1 MESASRVIFIFSS
14 AKLYHFFIKT
24 LNSLCNNNE
33 MKFYIFI
40 ILCIVSILAT
50 YRSYDIFN
58 AKQNELDQK
67 FSDKKIQKLETIIQI
82 KSEIS
87 NSDFKTVFIGEDDDF
102 KYKVTSSE
110 IPDIIFGDCL
120 LVSGNISKPEI
131 RQTGETVYNFP
142 YTEYLA
148 KDDVYL
154 LYRVNRFEKISE
166 CSTLSHYEK
175 VKLFFLNQKIN
186 ITKIFLQKYDQPYA
200 GLVAGVLIAGKG
212 LMNPDTLEIFK
223 KVSLSHVIVLSGSN
237 VSIIIFC
244 IKYIFDLI
252 FGIFKIKEN
261 LFSEIVKKFLILIS
275 MTSFVLLTGGGAPIN
290 RAFISSFCALV
301 IFKKNTDQVYALT
314 IVVLIMTSINPF
326 GSIYDP
332 SFHLTCC
339 ATYGLIL
346 FSKYF
351 DQVMIFS
358 WTNFIPN
365 FLREIVS
372 VTLATQVF
380 VFPYIIFM
388 SGSFSTV
395 FLLSN
400 VLVLPLIPFI
410 MLLGFLSLFPILG
423 GLCILVNNVILKIVF
438 FLVKVMSEIPGGY
451 LVFDKKMSLMILL
464 GYGVGLLWLFWNVK
478 KGLNIEN
485 N

>member
-1 MESASRVIFIFSS
+1 
-14 AKLYHFFIKT
+14 
-24 LNSLCNNNE
+24 
-33 MKFYIFI
+33 MKFYIFFTLI
-40 ILCIVSILAT
+40 IISSLAT
-50 YRSYDIFN
+50 YRSYDIFHG
-58 AKQNELDQK
+58 KQNELSKK
-67 FSDKKIQKLETIIQI
+67 FSEIKLLKLETIVQI

-87 NSDFKTVFIGEDDDF
+87 NSNFKIIFIGENEDF
-102 KYKVTSSE
+102 KYKISSSE
-110 IPDIIFGDCL
+110 YSDISFGDCL
-120 LVSGNISKPEI
+120 KVQGNISRPEKKNS
-131 RQTGETVYNFP
+131 GETLYNFP

-154 LYRVNRFEKISE
+154 LYRVNKLEKILE
-166 CSTLSHYEK
+166 CQTLGHYEK
-175 VKLFFLNQKIN
+175 VKLFFLNQKKN

-212 LMNPDTLEIFK
+212 LMNPETLEIFK

-252 FGIFKIKEN
+252 FRIIKIREN
-261 LFSEIVKKFLILIS
+261 LLSEIMKKFLILIS
-275 MTSFVLLTGGGAPIN
+275 ITSFVLLTGGGAPIY

-301 IFKKNTDQVYALT
+301 IFKKDTDQVYALT
-314 IVVLIMTSINPF
+314 IVVLIMTIINPF

-346 FSKYF
+346 FKKYF
-351 DQVMIFS
+351 DLLMIFS
-358 WTNFIPN
+358 WMNFVPN
-365 FLREIVS
+365 FLREIIS

-388 SGSFSTV
+388 SSSFSTV

-400 VLVLPLIPFI
+400 ILVLPLIPFI
-410 MLLGFLSLFPILG
+410 MFFGFLSLFPIIS
-423 GLCILVNNVILKIVF
+423 GLFILVNNLILKTVF
-438 FLVKVMSEIPGGY
+438 YLVKVMSEIPGGY
-451 LVFDKKMSLMILL
+451 IVFDKKTSIWILVVYFIFIIFL
-464 GYGVGLLWLFWNVK
+464 SMKIRSETQPPQN
-478 KGLNIEN
+478 
-485 N
+485 

>member
-1 MESASRVIFIFSS
+1 M
-14 AKLYHFFIKT
+14 AKFYYFFIKT
-24 LNSLCNNNE
+24 LTSLCNNNE
-33 MKFYIFI
+33 VKFYIFI
-40 ILCIVSILAT
+40 ILIIISIIVT
-50 YRSYDIFN
+50 YRSYEIFHV
-58 AKQNELDQK
+58 KQKQLDEK
-67 FSDKKIQKLETIIQI
+67 FTTKKVQKLETVIQI
-82 KSEIS
+82 KSEI
-87 NSDFKTVFIGEDDDF
+87 NDTNFKTTFIGEDKDF
-102 KYKVTSSE
+102 KYKITSSE
-110 IPDIIFGDCL
+110 IPDISFGNCL
-120 LVSGNISKPEI
+120 KVSGNISRPEI
-131 RQTGETVYNFP
+131 KNLGETLYNFP

-154 LYRVNRFEKISE
+154 LYKVNNFEKVFE
-166 CSTLSHYEK
+166 CPNLSYYEK
-175 VKLFFLNQKIN
+175 VLSFFLEKKIQ
-186 ITKIFLQKYDQPYA
+186 ITKIFLEKYNQPYA

-212 LMNPDTLEIFK
+212 LMAKDTLEMFK

-244 IKYIFDLI
+244 IKYIFDLV
-252 FGIFKIKEN
+252 FKIVKIREN
-261 LFSEIVKKFLILIS
+261 LISEIIRKFLILIS
-275 MTSFVLLTGGGAPIN
+275 MTSFVLLTGGGAPIY

-314 IVVLIMTSINPF
+314 VVVLIMTIINPF

-351 DQVMIFS
+351 DRAIIFS
-358 WTNFIPN
+358 WINFLPN

-400 VLVLPLIPFI
+400 VLVLPLLPIV
-410 MLLGFLSLFPILG
+410 MLLGFLSLFPFIG
-423 GLCILVNNVILKIVF
+423 GMCILVNNVVLKIIFYTVE
-438 FLVKVMSEIPGGY
+438 VMANVPFAYI
-451 LVFDKKMSLMILL
+451 VFDRKMSVVILM
-464 GYGVGLLWLFWNVK
+464 GYGAGVLILFWK
-478 KGLNIEN
+478 MR
-485 N
+485 

>member
-1 MESASRVIFIFSS
+1 
-14 AKLYHFFIKT
+14 
-24 LNSLCNNNE
+24 

-40 ILCIVSILAT
+40 TLIILSILVT
-50 YRSYDIFN
+50 HRSYDIFN
-58 AKQNELDQK
+58 GKQNELSKK
-67 FSDKKIQKLETIIQI
+67 FSEKKILKLETIVQI

-87 NSDFKTVFIGEDDDF
+87 NLNFKTTFIGEDKDF

-110 IPDIIFGDCL
+110 IPDITFGDCL
-120 LVSGNISKPEI
+120 KVSGNISRPEI
-131 RQTGETVYNFP
+131 KNSGETLYNFL

-154 LYRVNRFEKISE
+154 LYRVNKFEKISE
-166 CSTLSHYEK
+166 CPTLSHYQK
-175 VKLFFLNQKIN
+175 VKLFFINKKIN

-212 LMNPDTLEIFK
+212 LMNPETLEIFK

-244 IKYIFDLI
+244 IKYIFDLMYRI
-252 FGIFKIKEN
+252 IKIKEN
-261 LFSEIVKKFLILIS
+261 SFSETIRKFLILIS
-275 MTSFVLLTGGGAPIN
+275 VTSFVLLTGGGAPIY

-301 IFKKNTDQVYALT
+301 IFKKDTDQVYALT
-314 IVVLIMTSINPF
+314 IVILIMTIINPF

-351 DQVMIFS
+351 DQLIIFS
-358 WTNFIPN
+358 CMNFIPN
-365 FLREIVS
+365 FLREIIS

-388 SGSFSTV
+388 SSSFSTV

-400 VLVLPLIPFI
+400 ILVLPLIPFI
-410 MLLGFLSLFPILG
+410 MLFGFLSLFPIIS
-423 GLCILVNNVILKIVF
+423 GLCILVNNLILKAVF
-438 FLVKVMSEIPGGY
+438 YLVKVMSEIPGGY
-451 LVFDKKMSLMILL
+451 IVFDKKISLVILL
-464 GYGVGLLWLFWNVK
+464 GYLLVLIQLIGRLKNIDSSK
-478 KGLNIEN
+478 KT
-485 N
+485 